1 MPKPGGFYELERS
14 QLKKRCPY
22 LKWLWPQN
30 LHSWWIES
38 GWTRRSGGD
47 IDPGPCKNVTEC
59 GWRAC
64 CETTNAGSINPQV
77 SHKTVHF
84 VKLAKGN
91 LKSNLWTLL
100 WSYRWCCQPDCGAQ
114 VDTGSW
120 SRDWE
125 LKKSPGMTEVEGPV
139 GDGPP
144 WRLVWSQQLF
154 AQSATYAQHNVI

>member
-1 MPKPGGFYELERS
+1 MTVAPKPSLLVDWVRLDEKVWWWYWPRALQEFNRMW
-14 QLKKRCPY
+14 LKSLLWNNKRC
-22 LKWLWPQN
+22 
-30 LHSWWIES
+30 
-38 GWTRRSGGD
+38 
-47 IDPGPCKNVTEC
+47 
-59 GWRAC
+59 
-64 CETTNAGSINPQV
+64 SINPQV
-77 SHKTVHF
+77 SCKTVHF

-91 LKSNLWTLL
+91 LKSNLWTCCSDLIYSRLL
-100 WSYRWCCQPDCGAQ
+100 WSYRWCCQPDYGAQ

-125 LKKSPGMTEVEGPV
+125 LKKSPGMTVVEGPV